1 MKIEMIILKKCNPV
15 IILGDDF
22 LSQNKALINCQNNTL
37 WVESPNIF
45 DQNESNL
52 RYAHIAEDKIIPEYC
67 LCLVKGYSMT
77 SITGR
82 EILIENIPSLTTK
95 YNLITT
101 RSLLNNT
108 KKYLTIWILNSTNK
122 PVKLFRNTKIG
133 ILSEVDR
140 LYQTGNQRVA
150 SIRADFD
157 INPGLCPEER
167 SQVLT
172 LLSGYGEMFTAP
184 DEYKGRTHLVKH
196 QIKTTSDIPI
206 RKNPYRVSLKER
218 NIISDQI
225 NSMLKNGII
234 SHSSS
239 PWASPI
245 ILVKKKNGTFRFCVD
260 YRNLNSVTVKDQY
273 PLPRIDDCFDSLH
286 GARYFTSLDL
296 CSGYWQVEVEE
307 QDREKTAFITPDGLY
322 QFNVLPF
329 GLCNGPAT
337 FERLMDTV
345 LRTHKWKICLC
356 YLDDV
361 IIFSEDLHSHLN
373 RLKTILEC
381 LKTAGLTLNAS
392 KCRFAYTELLILGHV
407 VSNEGIAPDP
417 EKIIS
422 IRKFPTPRTV
432 KDVRAFLG
440 LCSYYRR
447 FIREFS
453 KVALPLQIL
462 TRKNHSFAWGKEQ
475 ELSFNS
481 LKNKLISPEVL
492 THYDPN
498 KPIGLHTDASDQG
511 LGAVLV
517 HLNENTKE
525 RPISYASRTLQK
537 AETNYSTTEKEC
549 LAIIWAIKKFRPY
562 LYGRKFTIYTDHHS
576 LCWMAKMKNPAGRLA
591 RWSLELQEYDFAIK
605 YKSGKTHL
613 DADGLS
619 RCPIPER
626 IISTINYEEHDYD
639 SYIKKIDNLVNQNPN
654 SYGENF
660 TKFKE
665 KLFKK
670 NPSVTGDP
678 WLLIVPKN
686 KQKELLENMHDHPT
700 SGHMGIK
707 RTYNRLKS
715 KYFWPSMLKTVEEYV
730 SSCPECQFRKTP
742 SQLPQGLLQP
752 IPPASRPFEKMGID
766 LMGRFPKSGRGNS
779 WILVC
784 TDYYSR
790 YIETAALTRGTAEEI
805 ADFFLQKVV
814 LRHGAP
820 KTVISDRGSC
830 FLSKLF
836 KEVLKICNTLH
847 KKTTSYHPQ
856 TNGQTERMNR
866 TLADMMAMYIDERHQ
881 NWDEILPFVTF
892 AYNSSIQDTT
902 GYSPYFLIHGR
913 EPLTFLDSTFDMPE
927 FSKHKDYDEY
937 VSNLLEIIEDAK
949 EISTSKTIARQN
961 KSKKLYDKTHRE
973 VKYAINDLVLI
984 WTPIRKVGR
993 ADKLQRRYIGPYQIL
1008 RQTSPVNYEVIETAE
1023 GKRKKRQIVHV
1034 TRMKPYRSPDLRT
1047 SLFQEGETS
1056 TGGDSRDADRRTAIQ
1071 RPAPSPRSASRE
1083 PRRVVP
1089 TGTADPR
1096 AQCTD
1101 NATQR
1106 RSTTHNVGSVSQ
1118 HTPTPKCME
1127 CTSSAVQLQVLRREA
1142 LAQRMP
1148 TSSSPEPQANQLKP
1162 RRPSRAALSRLSSP
1176 TYHTKST
1183 HDHTSPRHNHA
1194 NVPHNIHARQKTTT
1208 TNKRNTRAN
1217 RRQRQTSACTTVKN
1231 NTIIPSTQNIE
1242 KIHATKQPHNRK
1254 TLRSFLKAVNA
1265 YKEFIPDHARLRTPL
1280 VNLLKKDVMWVWS
1293 DECQKAF
1300 TNPKES
1306 LTTHPTL
1313 YLYQEGLPCQVHCN
1327 TSTFGIAGILKQVYP
1342 DGKTY
1347 PVQHFSRSL
1356 RGHERNY
1363 SDLELQCLAIVES
1376 VDNFR
1381 ACLMGR
1387 KFTIL
1392 SDHPALQWLKEI
1404 KAPSGRLFRWR
1415 LRLSRYE
1422 YEVRSINGVQQYET
1436 GVVTRIPFCGF
1447 LDAPLIKSQQSS
1459 PPGKSRVTMDHNKLR
1474 TVSRKGVLKTIVP
1487 SSLTTKLLK
1496 SVHTQHHHPNISKMT
1511 RLISSQYYWQN
1522 MTQDIAKQ

>member
-1 MKIEMIILKKCNPV
+1 MPIEGLIDTGAMVSCIDEDLVKKLELKIIPDKNLKLKSA
-15 IILGDDF
+15 GDQK
-22 LSQNKALINCQNNTL
+22 LNAIGK
-37 WVESPNIF
+37 
-45 DQNESNL
+45 
-52 RYAHIAEDKIIPEYC
+52 YAHIAEDKIIPEFC
-67 LCLVKGYSMT
+67 LCLVKGYSKT

-82 EILIENIPSLTTK
+82 EILIENIPSLTIK

-101 RSLLNNT
+101 RSLLSNT
-108 KKYLTIWILNSTNK
+108 KKNLNIWILNGTNK

-140 LYQTGNQRVA
+140 LYQTENQRVA
-150 SIRADFD
+150 SIRTDFD
-157 INPGLCPEER
+157 INPELCPEER

-172 LLSGYGEMFTAP
+172 LLGGYGEMFTAP

-196 QIKTTSDIPI
+196 QIRTTSDIPI

-218 NIISDQI
+218 KIIGDQI

-373 RLKTILEC
+373 I
-381 LKTAGLTLNAS
+381 S
-392 KCRFAYTELLILGHV
+392 KCRFAYTKLLILGHV

-422 IRKFPTPRTV
+422 IRKFSTPRTV

-492 THYDPN
+492 IHYDPN

-517 HLNENTKE
+517 HLDENTKE

-549 LAIIWAIKKFRPY
+549 LAIIWAIKNFRPY

-619 RCPIPER
+619 RCPIPDR

-639 SYIKKIDNLVNQNPN
+639 SYIKRSI
-654 SYGENF
+654 
-660 TKFKE
+660 
-665 KLFKK
+665 
-670 NPSVTGDP
+670 
-678 WLLIVPKN
+678 IC
-686 KQKELLENMHDHPT
+686 
-700 SGHMGIK
+700 
-707 RTYNRLKS
+707 
-715 KYFWPSMLKTVEEYV
+715 
-730 SSCPECQFRKTP
+730 CPECQFRKTP
-742 SQLPQGLLQP
+742 FQLPQGLLQP

-790 YIETAALTRGTAEEI
+790 YIETAALPRGTAEEI
-805 ADFFLQKVV
+805 ADFFLQRVV

-836 KEVLKICNTLH
+836 NEVLKICNTLH

-856 TNGQTERMNR
+856 TNGQTERMNC

-881 NWDEILPFVTF
+881 NWHEILPFVTF

-927 FSKHKDYDEY
+927 LSKHKDYDEY

-949 EISTSKTIARQN
+949 VISTSRTIARQN
-961 KSKKLYDKTHRE
+961 KSKQLYDRAHRE
-973 VKYAINDLVLI
+973 FKYAINDLVLI

-993 ADKLQRRYIGPYQIL
+993 ADKLQRRYVGPYQIL
-1008 RQTSPVNYEVIETAE
+1008 RQTSPVNYEVIEIAE
-1023 GKRKKRQIVHV
+1023 GKKKKRQIVHV

-1047 SLFQEGETS
+1047 SLFQEG
-1056 TGGDSRDADRRTAIQ
+1056 D
-1071 RPAPSPRSASRE
+1071 
-1083 PRRVVP
+1083 
-1089 TGTADPR
+1089 
-1096 AQCTD
+1096 
-1101 NATQR
+1101 
-1106 RSTTHNVGSVSQ
+1106 
-1118 HTPTPKCME
+1118 
-1127 CTSSAVQLQVLRREA
+1127 
-1142 LAQRMP
+1142 
-1148 TSSSPEPQANQLKP
+1148 
-1162 RRPSRAALSRLSSP
+1162 
-1176 TYHTKST
+1176 
-1183 HDHTSPRHNHA
+1183 
-1194 NVPHNIHARQKTTT
+1194 
-1208 TNKRNTRAN
+1208 
-1217 RRQRQTSACTTVKN
+1217 
-1231 NTIIPSTQNIE
+1231 
-1242 KIHATKQPHNRK
+1242 
-1254 TLRSFLKAVNA
+1254 
-1265 YKEFIPDHARLRTPL
+1265 
-1280 VNLLKKDVMWVWS
+1280 
-1293 DECQKAF
+1293 
-1300 TNPKES
+1300 
-1306 LTTHPTL
+1306 
-1313 YLYQEGLPCQVHCN
+1313 
-1327 TSTFGIAGILKQVYP
+1327 
-1342 DGKTY
+1342 
-1347 PVQHFSRSL
+1347 RSL
-1356 RGHERNY
+1356 RSHERNY
-1363 SDLELQCLAIVES
+1363 SIFELECLAIVES
-1376 VDNFR
+1376 MDKFR
-1381 ACLMGR
+1381 VYLMDR
-1387 KFTIL
+1387 KFTIF
-1392 SDHPALQWLKEI
+1392 SYHHALQWLKTI
-1404 KAPSGRLFRWR
+1404 KNPSGRLIRWR
-1415 LRLSRYE
+1415 LRLSSYD
-1422 YEVRSINGVQQYET
+1422 YEVHCIKGTQQNEANIIS
-1436 GVVTRIPFCGF
+1436 RNPFCGF
-1447 LDAPLIKSQQSS
+1447 LDAPLIKSHEPS
-1459 PPGKSRVTMDHNKLR
+1459 PSGNPKL
-1474 TVSRKGVLKTIVP
+1474 TIDFNGLPTISRKGVTKIIIPKT
-1487 SSLTTKLLK
+1487 LTNKLLQ
-1496 SVHTQHHHPNISKMT
+1496 SVQTQYNHPGISKMT
-1511 RLISSQYYWQN
+1511 RLISAQYY
-1522 MTQDIAKQ
+1522 

>member
-1 MKIEMIILKKCNPV
+1 MFLPSTSGHQRNTGGDAVSNPRRSRRTQGLPPVRSFSASPTRRIDPEDAASWNNNVFFCQPPPPSLEFFGGYSEEDPAEWLEELELLARQQRWPEDVMLAYARSYLKGPAKKWAKLNTPQIFSNWTTFKKTPMQDFKIADTTKFKLIMELQNRIQGYNESTLRYAEDVLNLCNKVNSKMSAEDKLYYMKTGLNKYLSLVVLMTPCSTVKEFLELARRIYQHLVDFEQRRSCRQRSNPIQIFQTRKYNYNNYRGSARPSNEKPQISNERPTDYGRQNIIPSKFEGKRIIETRAGTSGVNLRNSPPPQQNRNNEQRSTRPNTYYRRQYQVDKRICWNCSEQGHILRYCPYKPQHQNYNIRPIRRQYTRSIDEPNSSHEEYLKNCRGIEDREREDPDFDIHSEEDFPTLGKNKTIRIVIKGMPIEGLIDTGAMVSCIDEELVKKLEIKFIPDKNLKLKSADNQKLNAIGKSRVKFKINKKEYEIEMIILKKCNPV

-22 LSQNKALINCQNNTL
+22 LSQNKTLINCQNNTL

-67 LCLVKGYSMT
+67 LCLVKGYSKT

-108 KKYLTIWILNSTNK
+108 KKYLTIWILNGTNK
-122 PVKLFRNTKIG
+122 PVQLFRNTKIG

-245 ILVKKKNGTFRFCVD
+245 ILVKKKNGEFRFCVD

-562 LYGRKFTIYTDHHS
+562 LYGRKFTIYTDHH
-576 LCWMAKMKNPAGRLA
+576 RL
-591 RWSLELQEYDFAIK
+591 
-605 YKSGKTHL
+605 
-613 DADGLS
+613 
-619 RCPIPER
+619 
-626 IISTINYEEHDYD
+626 
-639 SYIKKIDNLVNQNPN
+639 
-654 SYGENF
+654 
-660 TKFKE
+660 
-665 KLFKK
+665 
-670 NPSVTGDP
+670 
-678 WLLIVPKN
+678 LL
-686 KQKELLENMHDHPT
+686 
-700 SGHMGIK
+700 
-707 RTYNRLKS
+707 
-715 KYFWPSMLKTVEEYV
+715 
-730 SSCPECQFRKTP
+730 
-742 SQLPQGLLQP
+742 P

-766 LMGRFPKSGRGNS
+766 LMGGFPKSGRGNS

-790 YIETAALTRGTAEEI
+790 YIETAALPRGTAEEI

-836 KEVLKICNTLH
+836 KDVLKICNTLH
-847 KKTTSYHPQ
+847 RKTTSYHPQ

-927 FSKHKDYDEY
+927 LSKHKDYDEY

-961 KSKKLYDKTHRE
+961 KSKQE

-1047 SLFQEGETS
+1047 SLFQEGE
-1056 TGGDSRDADRRTAIQ
+1056 
-1071 RPAPSPRSASRE
+1071 
-1083 PRRVVP
+1083 
-1089 TGTADPR
+1089 
-1096 AQCTD
+1096 
-1101 NATQR
+1101 
-1106 RSTTHNVGSVSQ
+1106 
-1118 HTPTPKCME
+1118 
-1127 CTSSAVQLQVLRREA
+1127 
-1142 LAQRMP
+1142 
-1148 TSSSPEPQANQLKP
+1148 
-1162 RRPSRAALSRLSSP
+1162 
-1176 TYHTKST
+1176 
-1183 HDHTSPRHNHA
+1183 
-1194 NVPHNIHARQKTTT
+1194 
-1208 TNKRNTRAN
+1208 
-1217 RRQRQTSACTTVKN
+1217 
-1231 NTIIPSTQNIE
+1231 
-1242 KIHATKQPHNRK
+1242 
-1254 TLRSFLKAVNA
+1254 
-1265 YKEFIPDHARLRTPL
+1265 
-1280 VNLLKKDVMWVWS
+1280 
-1293 DECQKAF
+1293 
-1300 TNPKES
+1300 
-1306 LTTHPTL
+1306 
-1313 YLYQEGLPCQVHCN
+1313 
-1327 TSTFGIAGILKQVYP
+1327 
-1342 DGKTY
+1342 
-1347 PVQHFSRSL
+1347 
-1356 RGHERNY
+1356 
-1363 SDLELQCLAIVES
+1363 
-1376 VDNFR
+1376 
-1381 ACLMGR
+1381 
-1387 KFTIL
+1387 
-1392 SDHPALQWLKEI
+1392 
-1404 KAPSGRLFRWR
+1404 
-1415 LRLSRYE
+1415 
-1422 YEVRSINGVQQYET
+1422 
-1436 GVVTRIPFCGF
+1436 
-1447 LDAPLIKSQQSS
+1447 
-1459 PPGKSRVTMDHNKLR
+1459 
-1474 TVSRKGVLKTIVP
+1474 
-1487 SSLTTKLLK
+1487 
-1496 SVHTQHHHPNISKMT
+1496 
-1511 RLISSQYYWQN
+1511 
-1522 MTQDIAKQ
+1522 

>member
-1 MKIEMIILKKCNPV
+1 
-15 IILGDDF
+15 
-22 LSQNKALINCQNNTL
+22 
-37 WVESPNIF
+37 
-45 DQNESNL
+45 
-52 RYAHIAEDKIIPEYC
+52 
-67 LCLVKGYSMT
+67 
-77 SITGR
+77 
-82 EILIENIPSLTTK
+82 
-95 YNLITT
+95 
-101 RSLLNNT
+101 
-108 KKYLTIWILNSTNK
+108 
-122 PVKLFRNTKIG
+122 
-133 ILSEVDR
+133 
-140 LYQTGNQRVA
+140 
-150 SIRADFD
+150 
-157 INPGLCPEER
+157 
-167 SQVLT
+167 
-172 LLSGYGEMFTAP
+172 MFTAP

-196 QIKTTSDIPI
+196 QIRTTSDIPI

-218 NIISDQI
+218 KIIGDQI

-307 QDREKTAFITPDGLY
+307 QDREKTAFITPDGHY

-392 KCRFAYTELLILGHV
+392 KCRFAYTKLLILGHV

-447 FIREFS
+447 FIIEFS
-453 KVALPLQIL
+453 KIALALQIL

-492 THYDPN
+492 IHYDPN

-517 HLNENTKE
+517 HLDENTKE

-562 LYGRKFTIYTDHHS
+562 FYGRKFTIYTDHHS

-619 RCPIPER
+619 RCPIPDR

-730 SSCPECQFRKTP
+730 FSCPGCQFRKTP

-790 YIETAALTRGTAEEI
+790 YIETAALPRGTAEEI
-805 ADFFLQKVV
+805 ADFFLQRVV

-820 KTVISDRGSC
+820 KTATVGVRRIKDVQKVLLSSD
-830 FLSKLF
+830 
-836 KEVLKICNTLH
+836 KEIIDI
-847 KKTTSYHPQ
+847 
-856 TNGQTERMNR
+856 
-866 TLADMMAMYIDERHQ
+866 LAEDDEADLEKEMDDCADYQ
-881 NWDEILPFVTF
+881 EIIFEAIV
-892 AYNSSIQDTT
+892 AYEDAQKQVAREVVVQDSFPDTT
-902 GYSPYFLIHGR
+902 KKIRLPTIEL
-913 EPLTFLDSTFDMPE
+913 PK
-927 FSKHKDYDEY
+927 FSGSLKEWSDEEN
-937 VSNLLEIIEDAK
+937 SM
-949 EISTSKTIARQN
+949 
-961 KSKKLYDKTHRE
+961 
-973 VKYAINDLVLI
+973 LVMSMN
-984 WTPIRKVGR
+984 T
-993 ADKLQRRYIGPYQIL
+993 
-1008 RQTSPVNYEVIETAE
+1008 
-1023 GKRKKRQIVHV
+1023 
-1034 TRMKPYRSPDLRT
+1034 M
-1047 SLFQEGETS
+1047 F
-1056 TGGDSRDADRRTAIQ
+1056 GDSRQDFSISQLWDLDTIGVRDPVEVKSSVEQETAFKNEFLKNISRNKDGRYVVPLPWIEGHPPLPTNEIAAHKRLVSTTRKLKTSKEMEDPQPLTPAMFLRHKGNIKFPEGDLTEKDRLQFSYAWRKSLERELKNRFRSEYLSHLINKNKGKNSHNLRIGDIVVIGSDLRKRTEWPLGRIKELPTWIMQRGLELADLLFHIPAPIDIILDADMYANLMHGEKKCCEGTGPIAMKSKLGWILMGKVDSSLCRRT
-1071 RPAPSPRSASRE
+1071 
-1083 PRRVVP
+1083 
-1089 TGTADPR
+1089 
-1096 AQCTD
+1096 
-1101 NATQR
+1101 
-1106 RSTTHNVGSVSQ
+1106 
-1118 HTPTPKCME
+1118 
-1127 CTSSAVQLQVLRREA
+1127 
-1142 LAQRMP
+1142 
-1148 TSSSPEPQANQLKP
+1148 
-1162 RRPSRAALSRLSSP
+1162 
-1176 TYHTKST
+1176 
-1183 HDHTSPRHNHA
+1183 
-1194 NVPHNIHARQKTTT
+1194 
-1208 TNKRNTRAN
+1208 
-1217 RRQRQTSACTTVKN
+1217 
-1231 NTIIPSTQNIE
+1231 
-1242 KIHATKQPHNRK
+1242 
-1254 TLRSFLKAVNA
+1254 
-1265 YKEFIPDHARLRTPL
+1265 
-1280 VNLLKKDVMWVWS
+1280 
-1293 DECQKAF
+1293 
-1300 TNPKES
+1300 
-1306 LTTHPTL
+1306 
-1313 YLYQEGLPCQVHCN
+1313 
-1327 TSTFGIAGILKQVYP
+1327 
-1342 DGKTY
+1342 
-1347 PVQHFSRSL
+1347 
-1356 RGHERNY
+1356 
-1363 SDLELQCLAIVES
+1363 
-1376 VDNFR
+1376 
-1381 ACLMGR
+1381 
-1387 KFTIL
+1387 
-1392 SDHPALQWLKEI
+1392 I
-1404 KAPSGRLFRWR
+1404 K
-1415 LRLSRYE
+1415 
-1422 YEVRSINGVQQYET
+1422 
-1436 GVVTRIPFCGF
+1436 
-1447 LDAPLIKSQQSS
+1447 
-1459 PPGKSRVTMDHNKLR
+1459 
-1474 TVSRKGVLKTIVP
+1474 
-1487 SSLTTKLLK
+1487 
-1496 SVHTQHHHPNISKMT
+1496 
-1511 RLISSQYYWQN
+1511 
-1522 MTQDIAKQ
+1522 

>member
-1 MKIEMIILKKCNPV
+1 MKNFVKAMDRNASGFAYLKQKFSSISEAKIKEGIFVGPQIRELQQDGNFQNSLNEVEAAAWNSFRNVCKNFFGSVKVENYRDIVNDLLLSYKALGCNMSLKIHFLHSHLDFFPDNLGAVSDEHGERFHQAISSMEKRYQGKWSPAMLADDCWALKRDLPQAKGSVKKLIKSKGLQRSGDRINLIVNLQENKTIRIVICGMPIEGLIDTGAMVSCIDEDLVKKLELKIIPDKNLKLKSAGDQKLNAIGKSRVKFKINKKEYEIEMIILKKCNPV

-37 WVESPNIF
+37 WVESPNVF
-45 DQNESNL
+45 DQNEPNL
-52 RYAHIAEDKIIPEYC
+52 RYAHIAEDKIIPEFC
-67 LCLVKGYSMT
+67 LCLVKGYSKT

-101 RSLLNNT
+101 RSLLSNT
-108 KKYLTIWILNSTNK
+108 KKNLNIWILNGTNK

-140 LYQTGNQRVA
+140 LYQTENQRVA
-150 SIRADFD
+150 SIRTDFD
-157 INPGLCPEER
+157 INPELCPEER

-172 LLSGYGEMFTAP
+172 LLGGYGEMFTAP

-196 QIKTTSDIPI
+196 QIRTTSDIPI

-218 NIISDQI
+218 KIIGDQI

-239 PWASPI
+239 PWAYPI

-260 YRNLNSVTVKDQY
+260 YRNLNSVTVEYQY

-307 QDREKTAFITPDGLY
+307 QDREKTAFITPDGHY

-392 KCRFAYTELLILGHV
+392 KCRFAYTKLLILGHV

-432 KDVRAFLG
+432 KDVRAFLR

-453 KVALPLQIL
+453 KVALPLHIL
-462 TRKNHSFAWGKEQ
+462 TRENHSFAWGKEQ

-492 THYDPN
+492 IHYDPN

-517 HLNENTKE
+517 HLDENTKE
-525 RPISYASRTLQK
+525 RPISYAGRTLQK

-562 LYGRKFTIYTDHHS
+562 LYGKKFTIYTDHHN
-576 LCWMAKMKNPAGRLA
+576 LCWMAKMKNTAGRLA

-619 RCPIPER
+619 RCPIPDR
-626 IISTINYEEHDYD
+626 IISTINYEEHDYN

-686 KQKELLENMHDHPT
+686 KQKELLENMHDHPA

-742 SQLPQGLLQP
+742 SRLPQGLLQP

-790 YIETAALTRGTAEEI
+790 YIETAALPRGTAEEI
-805 ADFFLQKVV
+805 ADFFLQRVV

-836 KEVLKICNTLH
+836 NEVLKICNTLH

-913 EPLTFLDSTFDMPE
+913 ELLTFLDSTFDMPE
-927 FSKHKDYDEY
+927 LSKHKDYDEY
-937 VSNLLEIIEDAK
+937 VSNLLEIIEDTK
-949 EISTSKTIARQN
+949 VISTSRTIARQN
-961 KSKKLYDKTHRE
+961 KSKQLYDRAHRE
-973 VKYAINDLVLI
+973 FKYAINDLVLI

-993 ADKLQRRYIGPYQIL
+993 ADKLQRRYVGPYQIL
-1008 RQTSPVNYEVIETAE
+1008 RQTSPVNYEVIEIAE
-1023 GKRKKRQIVHV
+1023 GKRKKKQIVHV
-1034 TRMKPYRSPDLRT
+1034 TRMKKYRSPDLRT
-1047 SLFQEGETS
+1047 SLFQE
-1056 TGGDSRDADRRTAIQ
+1056 
-1071 RPAPSPRSASRE
+1071 RE
-1083 PRRVVP
+1083 
-1089 TGTADPR
+1089 
-1096 AQCTD
+1096 
-1101 NATQR
+1101 
-1106 RSTTHNVGSVSQ
+1106 
-1118 HTPTPKCME
+1118 
-1127 CTSSAVQLQVLRREA
+1127 
-1142 LAQRMP
+1142 
-1148 TSSSPEPQANQLKP
+1148 
-1162 RRPSRAALSRLSSP
+1162 
-1176 TYHTKST
+1176 
-1183 HDHTSPRHNHA
+1183 
-1194 NVPHNIHARQKTTT
+1194 
-1208 TNKRNTRAN
+1208 
-1217 RRQRQTSACTTVKN
+1217 
-1231 NTIIPSTQNIE
+1231 
-1242 KIHATKQPHNRK
+1242 
-1254 TLRSFLKAVNA
+1254 
-1265 YKEFIPDHARLRTPL
+1265 
-1280 VNLLKKDVMWVWS
+1280 
-1293 DECQKAF
+1293 
-1300 TNPKES
+1300 
-1306 LTTHPTL
+1306 
-1313 YLYQEGLPCQVHCN
+1313 
-1327 TSTFGIAGILKQVYP
+1327 
-1342 DGKTY
+1342 
-1347 PVQHFSRSL
+1347 
-1356 RGHERNY
+1356 
-1363 SDLELQCLAIVES
+1363 
-1376 VDNFR
+1376 
-1381 ACLMGR
+1381 
-1387 KFTIL
+1387 
-1392 SDHPALQWLKEI
+1392 
-1404 KAPSGRLFRWR
+1404 
-1415 LRLSRYE
+1415 
-1422 YEVRSINGVQQYET
+1422 
-1436 GVVTRIPFCGF
+1436 
-1447 LDAPLIKSQQSS
+1447 
-1459 PPGKSRVTMDHNKLR
+1459 
-1474 TVSRKGVLKTIVP
+1474 
-1487 SSLTTKLLK
+1487 
-1496 SVHTQHHHPNISKMT
+1496 
-1511 RLISSQYYWQN
+1511 
-1522 MTQDIAKQ
+1522 

>member
-1 MKIEMIILKKCNPV
+1 MIILKKCNPV
-15 IILGDDF
+15 IILGDNF

-67 LCLVKGYSMT
+67 LCLVKGYSKT

-108 KKYLTIWILNSTNK
+108 KKYLTIWILNGTNK

-140 LYQTGNQRVA
+140 LYQTRNQS

-184 DEYKGRTHLVKH
+184 DEYKELARRTDKMKSEESEIVETYKVNIKLPPFWIERPDIWFHQVEAQFLINGIKTENTKFNYLIAQLEPKYVENLWDIITSKELNKYSEAKERLLRIFKDGESKRIRKLLSGIELGDLKPSQLLQKLKSLATEDLSDKIIKTLWLEKLPQAIQTNFNNKRGRARQIGNRIAELNPKKEIYEAAKPENETKLLLKKIESLEQKIESMKVEHQGRSRDRSSRYYRYNARSRSRSKGAYNPKGPYCYFYYRFGNLCRPDRCTSPCQWKKPSGNSIPLTEESSPKVEELPKEPEETVVLTEETSYKFEELLKEQEEKPAEESFPKFEEWPKEAEAIAQAEENDSIVEETPKEPEETLAEVKTSIEESFTLLQDPIHKIPEPSEQGMDSENTEEVELLYAEQGADSKVEGLVDRVDENPPEVRGYWFPDRPVFGCESEATPVRPVCDGASCRGRSGLSLRRYLKKIPNLLRRIPEIGIKLRKNKYGVLADLRRYFRLMAIKNNDWDYLQFLWKKKMDPDKTSFQYCNSASLSVGCHHEASHSGVANSRTHLVKH

-392 KCRFAYTELLILGHV
+392 KCRFAYTELLIFGHV
-407 VSNEGIAPDP
+407 VSNEGIAQDP

-549 LAIIWAIKKFRPY
+549 LAIIWAIKNLDHIFTEENS
-562 LYGRKFTIYTDHHS
+562 LYIPITI
-576 LCWMAKMKNPAGRLA
+576 
-591 RWSLELQEYDFAIK
+591 
-605 YKSGKTHL
+605 
-613 DADGLS
+613 
-619 RCPIPER
+619 
-626 IISTINYEEHDYD
+626 
-639 SYIKKIDNLVNQNPN
+639 
-654 SYGENF
+654 
-660 TKFKE
+660 
-665 KLFKK
+665 
-670 NPSVTGDP
+670 
-678 WLLIVPKN
+678 
-686 KQKELLENMHDHPT
+686 
-700 SGHMGIK
+700 
-707 RTYNRLKS
+707 
-715 KYFWPSMLKTVEEYV
+715 
-730 SSCPECQFRKTP
+730 
-742 SQLPQGLLQP
+742 P

-766 LMGRFPKSGRGNS
+766 LMGRFPKSGRGNN
-779 WILVC
+779 
-784 TDYYSR
+784 YYSR
-790 YIETAALTRGTAEEI
+790 YIETAALPRGTAEEI

-913 EPLTFLDSTFDMPE
+913 EPLTFLDSTFEMPE
-927 FSKHKDYDEY
+927 LSKHKDYDEY

-961 KSKKLYDKTHRE
+961 KSKQLYDRTYRE
-973 VKYAINDLVLI
+973 VKYAINS
-984 WTPIRKVGR
+984 G
-993 ADKLQRRYIGPYQIL
+993 
-1008 RQTSPVNYEVIETAE
+1008 QT
-1023 GKRKKRQIVHV
+1023 
-1034 TRMKPYRSPDLRT
+1034 
-1047 SLFQEGETS
+1047 
-1056 TGGDSRDADRRTAIQ
+1056 
-1071 RPAPSPRSASRE
+1071 
-1083 PRRVVP
+1083 
-1089 TGTADPR
+1089 
-1096 AQCTD
+1096 
-1101 NATQR
+1101 
-1106 RSTTHNVGSVSQ
+1106 
-1118 HTPTPKCME
+1118 
-1127 CTSSAVQLQVLRREA
+1127 
-1142 LAQRMP
+1142 
-1148 TSSSPEPQANQLKP
+1148 
-1162 RRPSRAALSRLSSP
+1162 
-1176 TYHTKST
+1176 TK
-1183 HDHTSPRHNHA
+1183 
-1194 NVPHNIHARQKTTT
+1194 
-1208 TNKRNTRAN
+1208 
-1217 RRQRQTSACTTVKN
+1217 
-1231 NTIIPSTQNIE
+1231 
-1242 KIHATKQPHNRK
+1242 KIHRSLPNTATNITSK
-1254 TLRSFLKAVNA
+1254 LRSHRNCRGK
-1265 YKEFIPDHARLRTPL
+1265 KE
-1280 VNLLKKDVMWVWS
+1280 K
-1293 DECQKAF
+1293 E
-1300 TNPKES
+1300 TN
-1306 LTTHPTL
+1306 
-1313 YLYQEGLPCQVHCN
+1313 
-1327 TSTFGIAGILKQVYP
+1327 STCDKN
-1342 DGKTY
+1342 
-1347 PVQHFSRSL
+1347 
-1356 RGHERNY
+1356 E
-1363 SDLELQCLAIVES
+1363 AI
-1376 VDNFR
+1376 
-1381 ACLMGR
+1381 
-1387 KFTIL
+1387 
-1392 SDHPALQWLKEI
+1392 
-1404 KAPSGRLFRWR
+1404 
-1415 LRLSRYE
+1415 
-1422 YEVRSINGVQQYET
+1422 
-1436 GVVTRIPFCGF
+1436 
-1447 LDAPLIKSQQSS
+1447 
-1459 PPGKSRVTMDHNKLR
+1459 
-1474 TVSRKGVLKTIVP
+1474 
-1487 SSLTTKLLK
+1487 
-1496 SVHTQHHHPNISKMT
+1496 
-1511 RLISSQYYWQN
+1511 
-1522 MTQDIAKQ
+1522 